1 MKQASTIR
9 GMRIRPTA
17 LVVGGAAALVLGA
30 CQSARTASP
39 ASSAASP
46 TSSTTSPTASTTS
59 PTPSAASHVVKI
71 SLREVGIYV
80 KEGPDPNGPPSLS
93 REAGMFTGTL
103 GSGANQTDVRVIA
116 GTGTREFFTRDGSI
130 FGSLVFTGERKP
142 RGDTIVGTLTITGG
156 SGKYA
161 GAHGTLHINGFHYDK
176 EGYSTEDL
184 DGTLTY

>member
-1 MKQASTIR
+1 MKQASTIGR
-9 GMRIRPTA
+9 MRIRPTA
-17 LVVGGAAALVLGA
+17 LVVSAAAALVLGA
-30 CQSARTASP
+30 CQSAKTASP
-39 ASSAASP
+39 ASSTASP
-46 TSSTTSPTASTTS
+46 A
-59 PTPSAASHVVKI
+59 PSAVSHLVKI

-80 KEGPDPNGPPSLS
+80 TQGPNPNGPPSLS

-103 GSGANQTDVRVIA
+103 GSGVNQTDVRVIA

-130 FGSLVFTGERKP
+130 YGSLVFTGETKP